1 MSKVMVLGANGR
13 LGRAAVEAFVRA
25 GWQVLAQLRR
35 APRRPLPAGVAQVQ
49 CDALDVPALAQAAGA
64 GLDLIVHALNPDYAR
79 WDTLVPPL
87 TDAAIRLAEATGATL
102 MLPGNVYNYGNQLP
116 ERLTDATP
124 FEPTHGKARIRIELE
139 ATLAQAAGR
148 GVRSIVVRA
157 GDFLGDEGTW
167 LDLGYGRA
175 LAKGRVTHMGPD
187 DVVHSWA
194 YLPDLAQ
201 VFVRVA
207 ERRAEL
213 PAHASLSYAGFA
225 ITGAELHRLIES
237 AVGHPLKRAAF
248 PWWLMQL
255 AAPFAGMPR
264 ALLEQR
270 YLWQRPHR
278 LDESRLRALIGE
290 VPHSPPEAA
299 LLACVAALPG
309 ARAGAPATVARPAA

>member
-25 GWQVLAQLRR
+25 GWQVVAQMRR
-35 APRRPLPAGVAQVQ
+35 EPRRPLPAGVAQVL
-49 CDALDVPALAQAAGA
+49 CDALDVPALAEAAGM
-64 GLDLIVHALNPDYAR
+64 GLKLIVHALNPNYAQ
-79 WDTLVPPL
+79 WTKLVPPQ
-87 TDAAIRLAEATGATL
+87 TAAVIRLAEVTGATL
-102 MLPGNVYNYGNQLP
+102 MLPGNVYNFGNQLP
-116 ERLTDATP
+116 ERLTEATP
-124 FEPTHGKARIRIELE
+124 FVPTHGKARVRIELE
-139 ATLAQAAGR
+139 AALVRAAGR

-157 GDFLGDEGTW
+157 GDYLGDEGTW
-167 LDLGYGRA
+167 FDLGYGRA
-175 LAKGRVTHMGPD
+175 LAKGQVTHMGPD

-201 VFVRVA
+201 VFVQVA

-237 AVGHPLKRAAF
+237 AVGRPLKRAAF

-278 LDESRLRALIGE
+278 LDEGRLRALIGE

-299 LLACVAALPG
+299 VLACVAALPG